1 MPNRVIRDWT
11 DSERVDQVSF
21 QAEALFIRLMM
32 KADDYGSYH
41 GNPRLINSFCFPL
54 KNLRDTDISRWL
66 HELVSAGLIAA
77 YDADNKQYI
86 HIVNFDQRLR
96 QVKAKFPQIPE
107 NVLNNFVDKNSLTNG
122 GQVADRLPLEEETET
137 EEETEGEE
145 ERKVPPPEKENLNFP
160 EGFSIVWKDWIEF
173 KKELKDSYKT
183 VKSEQAALD
192 KLAKLAN
199 DNAET
204 AKLIVE
210 QSIEREWKGLFAL
223 KGDFPP
229 RKQVQDSLIISK
241 RRKL

>member
-86 HIVNFDQRLR
+86 HIVNFNQRLR
-96 QVKAKFPQIPE
+96 QSKAKFPQIPE
-107 NVLNNFVDKNSLTNG
+107 NVLDDFIAKNSLTG
-122 GQVADRLPLEEETET
+122 CCQVADNFPPETET
-137 EEETEGEE
+137 EVETEKEE
-145 ERKVPPPEKENLNFP
+145 KKNFSPPSIDEVKQYFKEKGYNEVTAIKAFNYYD
-160 EGFSIVWKDWIEF
+160 VAKWKDGKGNQVKNWKQKMISVWF
-173 KKELKDSYKT
+173 KDENK
-183 VKSEQAALD
+183 
-192 KLAKLAN
+192 
-199 DNAET
+199 
-204 AKLIVE
+204 IVE
-210 QSIEREWKGLFAL
+210 QT
-223 KGDFPP
+223 
-229 RKQVQDSLIISK
+229 ISVGPT

>member
-66 HELVSAGLIAA
+66 RELVSAGLIAA

-107 NVLNNFVDKNSLTNG
+107 NVLNNFIANNSLTNG
-122 GQVADRLPLEEETET
+122 GQVADKLPPETET
-137 EEETEGEE
+137 EEETEEE
-145 ERKVPPPEKENLNFP
+145 EKTPLPEKEVLNFP
-160 EGFSIVWKDWIEF
+160 EGFSIAWKDWIDF
-173 KKELKDSYKT
+173 KKELKDNYKT

-199 DNAET
+199 DNPET
-204 AKLIVE
+204 AKLIVA

-223 KGDFPP
+223 KEDFPS
-229 RKQVQDSLIISK
+229 RKQVQDNLATSK